1 MISLMTNEGALEFG
15 RTLSGGTYF
24 LAYEC
29 ALLAE
34 TFSDVKTAAE
44 SLGSAQVVLSGET
57 GGTITTAEGTA
68 MTILHRF
75 HCTGSLPV
83 KVKVGGT
90 EAMAVDFDFNG
101 QTPVNKETG
110 APRSIEYSTVIAL
123 GLRFKQY
130 QQVSAGTTYNKGDHV
145 WAFGDDVHNTVYI
158 CLQDGFVYN
167 NVPVATDTEHWASA
181 DASNLI
187 PHPSEKSAGYFA
199 DPSSDIVPFF
209 VTSYDDPVTI
219 SNGMEW
225 EYKVRVFLDNLLE
238 DRLPELLNYFS
249 LGGIEGTGSLMLS
262 FLASISG
269 TLREIRNTESTVIL

>member
-1 MISLMTNEGALEFG
+1 MISIMTNEGALEFG

-34 TFSDVKTAAE
+34 KFDDMKTAAA
-44 SLGSAQVVLSGET
+44 SLGSAQVVLDGET
-57 GGTITTAEGTA
+57 SGTITPAEGA
-68 MTILHRF
+68 EMTILHRF

-83 KVKVGGT
+83 RVKVGNT

-101 QTPVNKETG
+101 QTPINKETG
-110 APRSIEYSTVIAL
+110 VPRKIEYSTVIAL

-145 WAFGDDVHNTVYI
+145 WAFGDDTHNTVYI

-181 DASNLI
+181 DARNLI
-187 PHPSEKSAGYFA
+187 HLASENSAGYFA
-199 DPSSDIVPFF
+199 NPSSDIVPFF
-209 VTSYDDPVTI
+209 VTSYDDAVTI

-225 EYKVRVFLDNLLE
+225 EYKVRVFMDNLLE
-238 DRLPELLNYFS
+238 DRLPVLNYFS
-249 LGGIEGTGSLMLS
+249 LGGIENVGSLMLT

-269 TLREIRNTESTVIL
+269 TLREIRNTESTVIS

>member
-1 MISLMTNEGALEFG
+1 MISIMTNEGALEFG

-29 ALLAE
+29 ALLSE
-34 TFSDVKTAAE
+34 TFNDVKTAAE
-44 SLGSAQVVLSGET
+44 SLGSAQVVLDGET
-57 GGTITTAEGTA
+57 GGTITVAGGAA
-68 MTILHRF
+68 MPILHRF

-83 KVKVGGT
+83 KVTVGNT

-110 APRSIEYSTVIAL
+110 VPRSIEYSTVIAL
-123 GLRFKQY
+123 GLRFKEYPQATMG
-130 QQVSAGTTYNKGDHV
+130 VTYHRGDHV
-145 WAFGDDVHNTVYI
+145 WNGALRDKVYI
-158 CLQDGFVYN
+158 CAVDSVGYDGAALDDN
-167 NVPVATDTEHWASA
+167 PDWTSA
-181 DASNLI
+181 DARDLQA
-187 PHPSEKSAGYFA
+187 HPANPNYFA

-238 DRLPELLNYFS
+238 DRLPELNYFS
-249 LGGIEGTGSLMLS
+249 LGGIEGAGSLMLS

>member
-1 MISLMTNEGALEFG
+1 MISIMTNEGALEFG

-34 TFSDVKTAAE
+34 TFNDVKTAAE
-44 SLGSAQVVLSGET
+44 SLGRAQVVLSGET
-57 GGTITTAEGTA
+57 SGTITPAEGSA

-83 KVKVGGT
+83 KVKVGNT

-110 APRSIEYSTVIAL
+110 VPRNIEYSTVIAL
-123 GLRFKQY
+123 GLRFKEYPQATMG
-130 QQVSAGTTYNKGDHV
+130 VTYHRGDHV
-145 WAFGDDVHNTVYI
+145 WNGPLRDKVYI
-158 CLQDGFVYN
+158 CAVDSVVYDG
-167 NVPVATDTEHWASA
+167 ATLDGNADWTSA
-181 DASNLI
+181 DASSLQI
-187 PHPSEKSAGYFA
+187 HPQNSNYFA
-199 DPSSDIVPFF
+199 DPASDIVPFF
-209 VTSYDDPVTI
+209 VTSYDDAVTI

-238 DRLPELLNYFS
+238 DRFPVLNCFS
-249 LGGIEGTGSLMLS
+249 LSGIENVGSLMLT

-269 TLREIRNTESTVIL
+269 TLREIRNTESTVIS

>member
-1 MISLMTNEGALEFG
+1 MISIMTNEGALEFG

-34 TFSDVKTAAE
+34 TFSDVKAAAE

-57 GGTITTAEGTA
+57 GGTITTDGGAA

-83 KVKVGGT
+83 KVKVGDT

-110 APRSIEYSTVIAL
+110 VPRSIEYSTVIAL
-123 GLRFKQY
+123 GLRFKEYPQATMG
-130 QQVSAGTTYNKGDHV
+130 VTYNRGDHV
-145 WAFGDDVHNTVYI
+145 WNGPLRDKVYVCSVDSVVYDGAALDDNPDWT
-158 CLQDGFVYN
+158 
-167 NVPVATDTEHWASA
+167 SA
-181 DASNLI
+181 DASSLQIYPAN
-187 PHPSEKSAGYFA
+187 SNYFA
-199 DPSSDIVPFF
+199 DPSSDIIPFF

-238 DRLPELLNYFS
+238 GRLPELNYFS

>member
-1 MISLMTNEGALEFG
+1 MISIMTNEGALEFG
-15 RTLSGGTYF
+15 RTLSGGAYF

-34 TFSDVKTAAE
+34 TFSDVKAAAE

-57 GGTITTAEGTA
+57 GGTITPAESGA

-83 KVKVGGT
+83 KVKVGDT

-110 APRSIEYSTVIAL
+110 VPRSIEYSTVIAL
-123 GLRFKQY
+123 GLRFKEYPQATMG
-130 QQVSAGTTYNKGDHV
+130 VTYNRGDHV
-145 WAFGDDVHNTVYI
+145 WNGPLRDKVYI
-158 CLQDGFVYN
+158 CSVDSVVYDGAALDGN
-167 NVPVATDTEHWASA
+167 PNWTSA
-181 DASNLI
+181 DASSLQI
-187 PHPSEKSAGYFA
+187 HPANSNYFA
-199 DPSSDIVPFF
+199 DPSSDIIPFF

-225 EYKVRVFLDNLLE
+225 EYKVRVFLDNLLV
-238 DRLPELLNYFS
+238 DRLPELLNHFS

>member
-57 GGTITTAEGTA
+57 GGTITTAEGNA

-83 KVKVGGT
+83 KVKVGGA

-123 GLRFKQY
+123 GLRFKEYPQATMG
-130 QQVSAGTTYNKGDHV
+130 VTYHRGDHV
-145 WAFGDDVHNTVYI
+145 WNGPLRDKVYV
-158 CLQDGFVYN
+158 CAVDSVVYDGTALDGN
-167 NVPVATDTEHWASA
+167 PNWTSA
-181 DASNLI
+181 DTSSLQV
-187 PHPSEKSAGYFA
+187 HPQNPNYFA

-209 VTSYDDPVTI
+209 VTSYDDSVTI

-225 EYKVRVFLDNLLE
+225 EYKVRIFLDNLLE
-238 DRLPELLNYFS
+238 DRLPELNYFS
-249 LGGIEGTGSLMLS
+249 LGGIEEVGSLMLS

-269 TLREIRNTESTVIL
+269 ALREIRNTESTVIL